1 MTYIATHVPL
11 PPVTADQLLD
21 LLPLH
26 VSGPLVLHSYIPT
39 NYTCCHPWQPTDIGS
54 SSCRHM
60 FGCTCFTLLLTI
72 LTYGCVYVCCMY
84 TCTWACQASRKS
96 CDYILPSTGSNDVTQ
111 NPPDRAQRL
120 RTVVVL
126 RPSGIASVLPSHWSR
141 IMALSKVSYTIRRQ
155 TD

>member
-1 MTYIATHVPL
+1 MYPCLLSLQINFWTSSPSMSVGPGPSYVAT
-11 PPVTADQLLD
+11 
-21 LLPLH
+21 
-26 VSGPLVLHSYIPT
+26 I
-39 NYTCCHPWQPTDIGS
+39 CCHPWQPTDIGS
-54 SSCRHM
+54 RSCRHM

-126 RPSGIASVLPSHWSR
+126 HPSGMASVLPSHWSR